1 MTLAEEGRFLTTIEG
16 KLLAL
21 DPAGNLLLDT
31 MNRMNFAPNL
41 GWPSLAG
48 IGIPYNFAITN
59 GVGASANICNVSYQL
74 QDIRGN
80 PISTVFGFDLYLSD
94 AATGI
99 GLTATT
105 ASGGI
110 AAVTAD
116 GTILGVLTTSKALGV
131 TTNASGLFVLAITD
145 TAKTLF
151 YPCAS
156 IPSGATQV
164 GAQLTTASYHA

>member
-1 MTLAEEGRFLTTIEG
+1 MALIEEGKILTSIEG
-16 KLLAL
+16 RLFGL
-21 DPAGNLLLDT
+21 DPAGNLVLDT
-31 MNRMNFAPNL
+31 ATHMPL
-41 GWPSLAG
+41 TPSLG
-48 IGIPYNFAITN
+48 YESLVGKMIPYNFAITN
-59 GVGASANICNVSYQL
+59 AVGASANICNVSFQL
-74 QDIRGN
+74 QDVFGN

-94 AATGI
+94 AATGV

-110 AAVTAD
+110 AAVASD
-116 GTILGVLTTSKALGV
+116 GTILGILTASKALGV

-156 IPSGATQV
+156 SPSGAIQV